1 MKIDSALLR
10 QFESKFDSLNPEK
23 GEIPV
28 NILGYGEIS
37 LVFELKGSKEPIAY
51 KRLPIFDNKKQVE
64 RHIKA
69 YRLYHKILNKLK
81 IPVPPEDAQ
90 WLEAN
95 DGTIVLYCAQQK
107 LNPLSISNR
116 IIHQEISTEE
126 INLLVQLIMRKLS
139 KIWLFNKRSA
149 NLQVGIDG
157 QISNWAVADYD
168 PDKPKISETDNLL
181 YLDTSTPMFRLNNVD
196 AMEPI
201 LFLKSTP
208 SFLRWALEAAFLDEV
223 IDRYFDF
230 RLVTIDLLAN
240 LFKEQRS
247 ELIPELLKLINDFF
261 TDEVS
266 ELEVKPITYK
276 EVDKYYNG
284 FLGDRQIWVIFQ
296 AVRKMDRYLQTR
308 MRRGTYNFYL
318 PGDIER

>member
-1 MKIDSALLR
+1 MKIDTTLLR
-10 QFESKFDSLNPEK
+10 QFESNFDSLNPEK
-23 GEIPV
+23 GTIPV

-51 KRLPIFDNKKQVE
+51 KRLPIFDNEMQIE

-69 YRLYHKILNKLK
+69 YTLYHKILNKLS
-81 IPVPPEDAQ
+81 INVPPEDTF
-90 WLEAN
+90 WIEAN
-95 DGTIVLYCAQQK
+95 DGTIVLYCAQQMI
-107 LNPLSISNR
+107 NPLSIANR
-116 IIHQEISTEE
+116 IIHQEITKEE
-126 INLLVQLIMRKLS
+126 IYLLVHLIIQKLS
-139 KIWLFNKRSA
+139 KIWLYNQRST

-157 QISNWAVADYD
+157 QISNWAVADYN
-168 PDKPKISETDNLL
+168 PDNPTISDTDTLL
-181 YLDTSTPMFRLNNVD
+181 YLDTSTPMFRVNNVD

-201 LFLKSTP
+201 LFLKSAP

-223 IDRYFDF
+223 VDRYFDF

-247 ELIPELLKLINDFF
+247 ELIPGLLNIINDFF
-261 TDEVS
+261 NDEVS
-266 ELEVKPITYK
+266 ELGVVPITYD

-296 AVRKMDRYLQTR
+296 AVRKMDRFLQTR

-318 PGDIER
+318 PSNIKR

>member
-1 MKIDSALLR
+1 MKIDSTLLR
-10 QFESKFDSLNPEK
+10 QFERDFDSLNPEK
-23 GEIPV
+23 GVIPV
-28 NILGYGEIS
+28 TILGYGEIS
-37 LVFELKGSKEPIAY
+37 LVFELKDSKERIAY
-51 KRLPIFDNKKQVE
+51 KRLPIFDSKKQVE

-69 YRLYHKILNKLK
+69 YRIYHEILNRLT
-81 IPVPPEDAQ
+81 INVPPEDTF
-90 WLEAN
+90 WVEAN

-116 IIHQEISTEE
+116 ILHQEISTTE
-126 INLLVQLIMRKLS
+126 IDLLVHLIMQKLS

-149 NLQVGIDG
+149 NLKVGIDG
-157 QISNWAVADYD
+157 QISNWAVADFD
-168 PDKPKISETDNLL
+168 PEKPKISETDNLL
-181 YLDTSTPMFRLNNVD
+181 YLDTSTPMFRMNNVD

-201 LFLKSTP
+201 LFLKSAP

-223 IDRYFDF
+223 IDRYYDF

-247 ELIPELLKLINDFF
+247 ELIHGLLKLINDFF

-266 ELEVKPITYK
+266 ELEVKPITYS
-276 EVDKYYNG
+276 EVDTYYNG

-318 PGDIER
+318 PGSVER

>member
-1 MKIDSALLR
+1 MKIDSVLLR
-10 QFESKFDSLNPEK
+10 QFENEFDSLNPEK
-23 GEIPV
+23 GTIPV

-64 RHIKA
+64 RHIQA
-69 YRLYHKILNKLK
+69 YKLYHEILNKLK
-81 IPVPPEDAQ
+81 IIVPPEDTF
-90 WLEAN
+90 WVEAN
-95 DGTIVLYCAQQK
+95 DGTVVLYCAQQK
-107 LNPLSISNR
+107 INPLSIANR
-116 IIHQEISTEE
+116 IIHQKISTEE
-126 INLLVQLIMRKLS
+126 INLLVLLIMRKLS
-139 KIWLFNKRSA
+139 KIWLFNNRSSS
-149 NLQVGIDG
+149 LQVGIDG
-157 QISNWAVADYD
+157 QISNWSVTEYD
-168 PDKPKISETDNLL
+168 STNPKISEEDQLL
-181 YLDTSTPMFRLNNVD
+181 YLDTSTPMFRVNNLD

-201 LFLKSTP
+201 LFLKSAP

-223 IDRYFDF
+223 VDRYYDF

-247 ELIPELLKLINDFF
+247 ELIPRLLKQINDFF
-261 TDEVS
+261 TDDVS
-266 ELEVKPITYK
+266 ELEVRPITYK
-276 EVDKYYNG
+276 EVDTYYNG

-318 PGDIER
+318 PGNIDR

>member
-1 MKIDSALLR
+1 MKIDSELLR
-10 QFESKFDSLNPEK
+10 QFESDFDSLNPEK

-28 NILGYGEIS
+28 TILGYGEIS
-37 LVFELKGSKEPIAY
+37 LVFELKDSKEDIAY
-51 KRLPIFDNKKQVE
+51 KRLPIFESKRQVE

-81 IPVPPEDAQ
+81 ITVPPEDTF
-90 WLEAN
+90 WVEAN

-107 LNPLSISNR
+107 LNPFSIANK

-139 KIWLFNKRSA
+139 KIWLFNKRSN
-149 NLQVGIDG
+149 NLKVGIDG
-157 QISNWAVADYD
+157 QISNWAVVDYD
-168 PDKPKISETDNLL
+168 PDNPKISETDNLL
-181 YLDTSTPMFRLNNVD
+181 YLDTSTPMFRVNNVD

-201 LFLKSTP
+201 LFLKSAP

-223 IDRYFDF
+223 VNRYFDF

-247 ELIPELLKLINDFF
+247 VLIPGLLKLINDFF
-261 TDEVS
+261 TDEVP
-266 ELEVKPITYK
+266 ELEIEPITYN
-276 EVDKYYNG
+276 EVDTYYNG

-318 PGDIER
+318 PGDIDR